1 MKVKD
6 PVCGMTIESTT
17 AAAQGTYGGKT
28 EYFCAESC
36 CRTYERTHSP
46 DPQ

>member
-6 PVCGMTIESTT
+6 PVCGMMVESTT
-17 AAAQGTYGGKT
+17 APAHGTYDHKAV
-28 EYFCAESC
+28 YFCAETCKRS
-36 CRTYERTHSP
+36 YERTHSP